1 MRAWIMVL
9 ALAASGLAQA
19 QSTPAKK
26 ELAAKLVALQQ
37 AGIQNVGRQIAGQT
51 SQRALQAAGR
61 ALPRVPA
68 DKREAAAKDV
78 EADVKKFFEEV
89 EPMLRDRAGKLAPAV
104 LQPIYEE
111 KFSEEELRQVIAWLE
126 SPVSKKFQQIDGE
139 AAKALAEKVVADTR
153 PTIEGKLKTLETT
166 VAGRLGLQPA
176 SAASAPAKK

>member
-1 MRAWIMVL
+1 VL
-9 ALAASGLAQA
+9 ALVASGLAQA

-37 AGIQNVGRQIAGQT
+37 AGIQNVGRRIAGQT

-68 DKREAAAKDV
+68 EKREAAAKEV
-78 EADVKKFFEEV
+78 QEDVKKFFDDV
-89 EPMLRDRAGKLAPAV
+89 EPMLRDRAGKLAPGV

-111 KFSEEELRQVIAWLE
+111 KFSEDELRQIVAWLD
-126 SPVSKKFQQIDGE
+126 SPVSKKFQQIDGDS
-139 AAKALAEKVVADTR
+139 AKALAEKVLLDVR
-153 PTIEGKLKTLETT
+153 PTIEAKLKALEAT

-176 SAASAPAKK
+176 SAASAPPKK